1 MAENEFDNETDESGT
16 EGGAVAVKERLSP
29 EARTQAVRDARD
41 KRIATFFEGRHF
53 DYVED
58 VTLEGDDRYTDP
70 SGNKGK
76 SGHKIRLTSG
86 DAPETPA
93 AYEDGVWIV
102 GPASLRR
109 AAELNSIT
117 IPDGVSTG
125 RARPRKAKV
134 ESEDTAD

>member
-41 KRIATFFEGRHF
+41 KRRF

>member
-76 SGHKIRLTSG
+76 S
-86 DAPETPA
+86 
-93 AYEDGVWIV
+93 
-102 GPASLRR
+102 LRR